1 MTKKQLFRMT
11 EADVKQVMASVL
23 KRVLKE
29 GTTET
34 SDLSTWEDY
43 KEMIGADA
51 MLDLIYNYLNSDQI
65 RDLLD
70 YIGSQLDAD
79 GYEH

>member
-1 MTKKQLFRMT
+1 MAKKQLFRMT